1 MRGFLYG
8 GGLKMFKSDELYTA
22 YSQAADITFI
32 MRDTFGLTGELES
45 TGVIGWYY
53 GPPDPNNTREFSGK
67 LVAYYG

>member
-1 MRGFLYG
+1 
-8 GGLKMFKSDELYTA
+8 MFKADELYTV

-32 MRDTFGLTGELES
+32 MRDTFRLTGEPES

-53 GPPDPNNTREFSGK
+53 GSPDPDNTREFCGK